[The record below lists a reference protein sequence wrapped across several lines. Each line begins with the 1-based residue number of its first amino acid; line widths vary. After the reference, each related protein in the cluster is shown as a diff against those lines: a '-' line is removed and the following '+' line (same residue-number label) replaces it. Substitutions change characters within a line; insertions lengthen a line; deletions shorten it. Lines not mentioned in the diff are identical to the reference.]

1 MEALQQQAEDTTGS
15 GKTTLCWSIH
25 DASAGDRNSKR
36 NTIQVTVTQP
46 RRTKHSVASQAIL
59 SIVSQLL
66 HHHAIDRS
74 KQFAK
79 VLQRLDYYRSLSA
92 RPAASLCTSQLISLS
107 SALIALLPSL
117 TLLVD
122 DFHLLKADS
131 DHLEGQAA
139 QEANEVLS
147 YLDDLASKRAIS
159 VILFSRHRRW
169 LNDSLRWSPQLQITK
184 EVTNTDIVKVAHCRV
199 QQNPLLRPH
208 STDIISK
215 FRTANGDFVGAS
227 LLLEALEKTRTPS
240 DVKACLSHSSTTTH
254 KMYRQLSMSKEQ
266 ALSATDRERRRKL
279 LSVTAAAT
287 EALKV
292 NVLREALA
300 FDLATNTVVEDEL
313 LFDPARSI
321 VDLCEPFL
329 EVDEDL
335 VHFRHESARQYV
347 VTNVIDI
354 KDANTFL
361 FELSLSKLSEATYMS
376 RHYCERKL
384 VDNLFSDS
392 VTSSPH
398 ELSESGLYRHA
409 ALHVQDYAVQLQT
422 LSNELRRKLKIFLLG
437 NAFVSWSENVFVF
450 RNRNGL
456 DTQLNVGVSLSS
468 WYERLDDGDGDD
480 QTDIDFGQYFL
491 QPYTLLSEQLRRE
504 SDTPVLQFVALVRP
518 GQYLNLGGKTPSDYA
533 KAYDFKR
540 RVAEGYLQ
548 YLGPNNRRTLL
559 ARRTFYQEFH
569 WLQRFD
575 EALAGYEDILY
586 IQKQRY
592 PDTIDIYDTIEWIGI
607 AFRALA
613 RFKES
618 RTALEEAAEG
628 YRRLLGP
635 ETKPYLLVQMFRAFT
650 LEAEGSLTE
659 AASLYNEVY
668 SQWIPVGGETSPFS
682 HNLLTAYGSLL
693 RKEGRFDTAEDYL
706 ISAFGSRVRTYSIS
720 SQMTVDS
727 GLHLAALYRQMQ
739 RRDDA
744 TAFLEQIEPSSM
756 FQISYE
762 RACQLAH
769 IKALLAFDTGRYD
782 SPRNILMKLV
792 MQSTGVD
799 RSNNNRELLLV
810 RLNLADALRAHDEGD
825 LAPMLFAEL
834 VTSTEE
840 VSANECFADAL
851 ELSGISHPSL
861 EVKIDTPDELDTA
874 ERALRFIRDARFDE
888 AAGLLSEKKL
898 RWVREKDFWVIS
910 GGPKV
915 DTESVRYALPSGS

>member
-1 MEALQQQAEDTTGS
+1 MRLQLAQPNTGS
-15 GKTTLCWSIH
+15 GKSTLCWSMH
-25 DASAGDRNSKR
+25 DSINEDRNKDCSA
-36 NTIQVTVTQP
+36 ILIAIP
-46 RRTKHSVASQAIL
+46 PSRTTRHSVASQAIL

-66 HHHAIDRS
+66 HRHATSRR

-79 VLQRLDYYRSLSA
+79 VLDGFDKYRAMTA
-92 RPAASLCTSQLISLS
+92 RPAASLCIRDLKSLS

-122 DFHLLKADS
+122 DVHLLKADS
-131 DHLEGQAA
+131 DHLRGQEA

-147 YLDDLASKRAIS
+147 YLNDLASKPTVS

-169 LNDSLRWSPQLQITK
+169 LDHSLRRSPQLQITK
-184 EVTNTDIVKVAHCRV
+184 EVTNTKIVKVVHCRV
-199 QQNPLLRPH
+199 HENPLLRPH
-208 STDIISK
+208 LADIITK
-215 FRTANGDFVGAS
+215 IQADANGDFVWAI
-227 LLLEALEKTRTPS
+227 LLLEALEKTRTSS
-240 DVKACLSHSSTTTH
+240 DVKACLSQSSTTTH
-254 KMYRQLSMSKEQ
+254 KMYRQSSMSKEQ
-266 ALSATDRERRRKL
+266 ALSAMDRERRRKL
-279 LSVTAAAT
+279 LSIAAAAT

-292 NVLREALA
+292 NDMREALA
-300 FDLATNTVVEDEL
+300 FDLSTNTVVKDEL
-313 LFDPARSI
+313 LFDAPRSI

-329 EVDEDL
+329 EVDEDV

-347 VTNVIDI
+347 VTNLIDV
-354 KDANTFL
+354 KDANAFL
-361 FELSLSKLSEATYMS
+361 FELCLSKLSEATYMS
-376 RHYCERKL
+376 RQYCERKL

-409 ALHVQDYAVQLQT
+409 ALHVQDYALQLRT

-437 NAFVSWSENVFVF
+437 NAFVSWSENVFIF
-450 RNRNGL
+450 RNHNGL
-456 DTQLNVGVSLSS
+456 DTQLNVGVSLAS
-468 WYERLDDGDGDD
+468 WYERLDDGDGDNE
-480 QTDIDFGQYFL
+480 TDIDFDQYFL
-491 QPYTLLSEQLRRE
+491 QPYILLSEQLRRE

-518 GQYLNLGGKTPSDYA
+518 GQYLNLGGKTPTDYA
-533 KAYDFKR
+533 KAYDFKQ

-575 EALAGYEDILY
+575 EALAGYEDILS

-592 PDTIDIYDTIEWIGI
+592 PDTVDIYDTIEWIGI

-727 GLHLAALYRQMQ
+727 GLHLAVLYRQMQ
-739 RRDDA
+739 RRDHA

-769 IKALLAFDTGRYD
+769 IKALLAFDGGRYD

-840 VSANECFADAL
+840 VSANECSADAL

-888 AAGLLSEKKL
+888 AADLLSEKKL

-915 DTESVRYALPSGS
+915 DTESVRYALPNGS